1 MARTILYAAIS
12 ILMVAAIIRQPD
24 EAFQAS
30 LQGLTIWWN
39 IVFPGL
45 LPFLVLFELIAA
57 FGLVH
62 GIGVLLRPIMR
73 ALFKL
78 PGEAALPLL
87 FGWLSGHQA
96 GAEAT
101 AALRRGQLVSKR
113 EGQRL
118 LALSHM
124 PNPLFMLVVLGA
136 GFFHRPELGLFI
148 AAIVWLSALCTA
160 GWVSLFSRRM
170 APSPNAV
177 RTAASPTSG
186 RLLERVAEAITASR
200 DRDGRSFGK
209 VLGDAVS
216 SGVQKLL
223 VIGGFMI
230 FAAVVAR
237 LALPLIQYA
246 WPGSI
251 GELLLPALLES
262 HIGSYAAAVWQGPGI
277 SAEISVAAVAAIL
290 AWSGISALLQAGY
303 AITGTDLK
311 LLPLIGIRLLHALHA
326 AGFALLL
333 WKPAQ
338 AVFTM
343 LPDRFTGAT
352 AAMLQDGAGW
362 QRPSNAYEAVT
373 ALGLPSLWPYAL
385 TAAAVLALFFTLMRA
400 VTPRTPGLKK
410 R

>member
-1 MARTILYAAIS
+1 MARTILYAALS
-12 ILMVAAIIRQPD
+12 ILMVTAIIRQPD
-24 EAFQAS
+24 ESFQAS

-57 FGLVH
+57 FGLIH
-62 GIGVLLRPIMR
+62 GIGVLLRPVMR

-101 AALRRGQLVSKR
+101 AALRRDGLVSKR

-124 PNPLFMLVVLGA
+124 PNPLFMLVVIGA
-136 GFFHRPELGLFI
+136 GFLHRPELGLFI
-148 AAIVWLSALCTA
+148 ASIVWLSALCTA
-160 GWVSLFSRRM
+160 GWITLFGRRKPLSH
-170 APSPNAV
+170 AIV
-177 RTAASPTSG
+177 RTAAAHPAG
-186 RLLERVAEAITASR
+186 RLLDRVADAITASR

-223 VIGGFMI
+223 VVGGFMI
-230 FAAVVAR
+230 FAAVIAR
-237 LALPLIQYA
+237 LALPLIQSVLPSGA
-246 WPGSI
+246 A
-251 GELLLPALLES
+251 ELLLPALLES

-277 SAEISVAAVAAIL
+277 SAAISAAAVAAIL
-290 AWSGISALLQAGY
+290 AWSGLSSLLQAGY
-303 AITGTDLK
+303 AISGTDLK
-311 LLPLIGIRLLHALHA
+311 LLPLIGVRLLHALHA
-326 AGFALLL
+326 AAFALLL

-338 AVFTM
+338 AVITL
-343 LPDRFTGAT
+343 LPSRLTGAT
-352 AAMLQDGAGW
+352 AAMLQDGADW

-373 ALGLPSLWPYAL
+373 ALGLPSLWPYTL
-385 TAAAVLALFFTLMRA
+385 TAAAVLAILFILMRL
-400 VTPRTPGLKK
+400 VTHRTPGL
-410 R
+410 RNR

>member
-57 FGLVH
+57 FGLIH
-62 GIGVLLRPIMR
+62 GIGALLRPVMR
-73 ALFKL
+73 GLFKL

-101 AALRRGQLVSKR
+101 AALRRDQLVTRR

-124 PNPLFMLVVLGA
+124 PNPLFMIVVIGA
-136 GFFHRPELGLFI
+136 GFLHRPELGLFI
-148 AAIVWLSALCTA
+148 ALMVWLSALCSA
-160 GWVSLFSRRM
+160 GWISLFSRRRSASHHLNVPQAAV
-170 APSPNAV
+170 APRGLIKNA
-177 RTAASPTSG
+177 AD
-186 RLLERVAEAITASR
+186 AITTSR

-223 VIGGFMI
+223 VVGGFMI
-230 FAAVVAR
+230 FAAVAAR
-237 LALPLIQYA
+237 LALPLIQFA
-246 WPGSI
+246 LPSGI
-251 GELLLPALLES
+251 AELVLPALLES
-262 HIGSYAAAVWQGPGI
+262 HIGAYGAAVWQGPGI
-277 SAEISVAAVAAIL
+277 TTAISAAAVAAIL
-290 AWSGISALLQAGY
+290 AWSGLSALLQSGY

-311 LLPLIGIRLLHALHA
+311 LLPLIGVRLLHALHA
-326 AGFALLL
+326 AGLALLL

-338 AVFTM
+338 AALAM
-343 LPDRFTGAT
+343 LPSRLTGAT
-352 AAMLQDGAGW
+352 AAMLQDGARW
-362 QRPSNAYEAVT
+362 QRTSNAYEAVT
-373 ALGLPSLWPYAL
+373 AVGLPSLWPYAL
-385 TAAAVLALFFTLMRA
+385 TAVAVLAIMLLLMRA
-400 VTPRTPGLKK
+400 AAPRVPGLKK

>member
-12 ILMVAAIIRQPD
+12 ILLVAAIIRQPD

-57 FGLVH
+57 FGLIH
-62 GIGVLLRPIMR
+62 GIGVLLRPLMR
-73 ALFKL
+73 TLFKL

-87 FGWLSGHQA
+87 LGWMSGHQA

-101 AALRRGQLVSKR
+101 AALRRDGLVSKR

-124 PNPLFMLVVLGA
+124 PNPLFMLVVIGA
-136 GFFHRPELGLFI
+136 GFLHRPELGLFI
-148 AAIVWLSALCTA
+148 AAVVWLSALCTA
-160 GWVSLFSRRM
+160 GWNLLFNSRKDLSQNASL
-170 APSPNAV
+170 
-177 RTAASPTSG
+177 AAT
-186 RLLERVAEAITASR
+186 TASGGLFDR
-200 DRDGRSFGK
+200 IADAINKSRERDGRSFGK
-209 VLGDAVS
+209 ALGDAVS

-223 VIGGFMI
+223 VVGGFMI
-230 FAAVVAR
+230 FAAVAAR
-237 LALPLIQYA
+237 LALPLIQFVLPSGA
-246 WPGSI
+246 A
-251 GELLLPALLES
+251 ELLLPALLES
-262 HIGSYAAAVWQGPGI
+262 HIGAYAAAVWQGPGV
-277 SAEISVAAVAAIL
+277 SAAVSAAAVAAIL

-311 LLPLIGIRLLHALHA
+311 LLPLIGVRLLHAVHA
-326 AGFALLL
+326 GALALLL

-338 AVFTM
+338 DILTL
-343 LPDRFTGAT
+343 LPDRLTGVT
-352 AAMLQDGAGW
+352 AAMLQNGTEW

-373 ALGLPSLWPYAL
+373 ALGLPTLWPYTL
-385 TAAAVLALFFTLMRA
+385 TAAAVLAILFIIMRLA
-400 VTPRTPGLKK
+400 APRTPDWKK
-410 R
+410 H

>member
-12 ILMVAAIIRQPD
+12 ILMVTAIIRQPD

-57 FGLVH
+57 FGLIH
-62 GIGVLLRPIMR
+62 GIGVLLRPVMR

-87 FGWLSGHQA
+87 LGWLSGHQA

-101 AALRRGQLVSKR
+101 AALRRDQLVSRR

-124 PNPLFMLVVLGA
+124 PNPLFMLVVIGA
-136 GFFHRPELGLFI
+136 GFLHRPELGLFI
-148 AAIVWLSALCTA
+148 AAVVWLSALVTA
-160 GWVSLFSRRM
+160 GWISLLSSRKNL
-170 APSPNAV
+170 SDNL
-177 RTAASPTSG
+177 AATSASG
-186 RLLERVAEAITASR
+186 GLLDRVAEAITASR

-209 VLGDAVS
+209 ALGDAVS

-223 VIGGFMI
+223 VVGGFMI
-230 FAAVVAR
+230 FAAVAAR
-237 LALPLIQYA
+237 LALPLIQYVLPSGA
-246 WPGSI
+246 A
-251 GELLLPALLES
+251 ELLLPALLES
-262 HIGSYAAAVWQGPGI
+262 HIGAYAAAVWQGPGV
-277 SAEISVAAVAAIL
+277 SAAVSAAAVAAIL
-290 AWSGISALLQAGY
+290 AWSGLSALLQAGY

-311 LLPLIGIRLLHALHA
+311 LLPLIGVRLLHAVQA
-326 AGFALLL
+326 AILAILL

-338 AVFTM
+338 DILAL
-343 LPDRFTGAT
+343 LPDRLTGAK
-352 AAMLQDGAGW
+352 AAMLQSGADW
-362 QRPSNAYEAVT
+362 PRTSNAYEAVT
-373 ALGLPSLWPYAL
+373 ASGLPTLWPYAL
-385 TAAAVLALFFTLMRA
+385 TAAAALAILCIVMRLI
-400 VTPRTPGLKK
+400 TPRTPDLKK
-410 R
+410 H